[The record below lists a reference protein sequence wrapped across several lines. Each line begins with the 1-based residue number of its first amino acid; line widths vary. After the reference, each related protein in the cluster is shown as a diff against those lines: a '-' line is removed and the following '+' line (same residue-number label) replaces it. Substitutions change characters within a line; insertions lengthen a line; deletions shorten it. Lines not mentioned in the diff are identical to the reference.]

1 MSGMSYRLLWAFA
14 VTLLATSS
22 LGCGGKE
29 AQESAPTASLT
40 ADSKATGKTKDS
52 LGDSSAL
59 AVQLQADEANAD
71 SPAVTPENFYPEVVI
86 STSLGDIRLR
96 LNAKD
101 APETVRNFLLDY
113 VDRGFYDQTIV
124 HYVDAGFMMAAGG
137 YDVDSKAKSSRTP
150 IRHEGQGASKN
161 LRGTIAMVRHAEYI
175 HSATSQFF
183 INLADNPSL
192 DYQEETDAEAEA
204 KDPESYGYCVFGEV
218 IEGLDV
224 VDKIG
229 STPVTDTDD
238 FPRTPTTQVVIRKI
252 SRVR

>member
-1 MSGMSYRLLWAFA
+1 MSGMRYRTLCVLAVSLLVAN
-14 VTLLATSS
+14 S
-22 LGCGGKE
+22 LGCGQDSPDAVPKASLSANSSATGGVE
-29 AQESAPTASLT
+29 DPLNESA
-40 ADSKATGKTKDS
+40 
-52 LGDSSAL
+52 AL

-71 SPAVTPENFYPEVVI
+71 SPAVSPESLYPEI
-86 STSLGDIRLR
+86 LIATSLGDIRVR

-124 HYVDAGFMMAAGG
+124 HYVDSGFMMAAGG
-137 YDVDSKAKSSRTP
+137 YGLDAEPKPSRTP

-192 DYQEETDAEAEA
+192 DYQEAAAGED
-204 KDPESYGYCVFGEV
+204 ESREPAGYGYCVFGEV

-229 STPVTDTDD
+229 GTPVTDKADL
-238 FPRTPTTQVVIRKI
+238 PRTPTTQVVIRKI
-252 SRVR
+252 SRIR